1 MIKFHN
7 KLPEELNESIEQ
19 LIHAVNSKQELVDCE
34 VSQVLADINMSE
46 SWGLIST
53 GLLAKE
59 LRYYYVYSITEGEH
73 GSIL

>member
-1 MIKFHN
+1 MIIFHN

-53 GLLAKE
+53 GRAKE
-59 LRYYYVYSITEGEH
+59 LRGYYVYSITEGEY